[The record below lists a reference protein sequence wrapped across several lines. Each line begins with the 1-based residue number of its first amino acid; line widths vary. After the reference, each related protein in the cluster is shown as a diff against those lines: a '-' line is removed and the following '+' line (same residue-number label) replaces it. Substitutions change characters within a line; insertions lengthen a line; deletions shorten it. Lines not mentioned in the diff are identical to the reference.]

1 MWHPQ
6 HRQFQRQGR
15 RAGRFS
21 YIHHGLKMLEE
32 AWRRLGVEWSLRE
45 NTHSKGC
52 SMRNIIWWSISCDF
66 RICVF
71 SHRLWELLDISVR
84 SCKYFGN
91 LLACLLEYQGHRYLP
106 RLGCCLSTILPTIL
120 GSHFHVLVGEDIA
133 DQERQ
138 FHTVTEIVRK
148 HRETAKNKMLGKDP
162 MVDVKSPHEWSVLL
176 LICRLN

>member
-1 MWHPQ
+1 M
-6 HRQFQRQGR
+6 
-15 RAGRFS
+15 
-21 YIHHGLKMLEE
+21 
-32 AWRRLGVEWSLRE
+32 
-45 NTHSKGC
+45 
-52 SMRNIIWWSISCDF
+52 ISAFVYFHIDF
-66 RICVF
+66 GK
-71 SHRLWELLDISVR
+71 LLNISVR

-162 MVDVKSPHEWSVLL
+162 MVDVKSPT
-176 LICRLN
+176 